1 MLSQRF
7 VSLLPTSTS
16 FVLLQKRKRE
26 LAPGYIWMDEE
37 TGVFLSLMQGDKTTI
52 GYFNWMKLKN
62 KKIKK
67 RCRGRGAIVG
77 IEEIAGLRSAR
88 QQSPFFTM
96 VIRDEWLVSFD
107 YAIVI
112 HSIHSMLKN
121 SIHSIQKLMNGPTAT
136 TVVDGTGCAHGA
148 HPHSLVFLLA
158 FFPACSVSIALQVC
172 IKKLK
177 IFAFQNSIFPS
188 INLLF
193 RTGNFS

>member
-7 VSLLPTSTS
+7 VSPLPTSTS

-52 GYFNWMKLKN
+52 GYFNWMKLWKL
-62 KKIKK
+62 KKKMPRTK
-67 RCRGRGAIVG
+67 A
-77 IEEIAGLRSAR
+77 IEEIAGLMKGLRSAR

-121 SIHSIQKLMNGPTAT
+121 SIHSIQKLMNGPSTIVKTMKMLGIEAFW
-136 TVVDGTGCAHGA
+136 VISDIFF
-148 HPHSLVFLLA
+148 FLKE
-158 FFPACSVSIALQVC
+158 SNERM
-172 IKKLK
+172 K
-177 IFAFQNSIFPS
+177 
-188 INLLF
+188 F
-193 RTGNFS
+193 RRRSKVG